1 MEEIRALGVFLEQK
15 AWDDAQIG
23 AIFARGDVDKS
34 KPFGRGLELEEF
46 LDWWLPHRRV
56 TLST

>member
-1 MEEIRALGVFLEQK
+1 MFLEQK